1 MVPPSGGLQ
10 LSGWLAHSLLL
21 SFLSA
26 GRMYRL
32 VVTAV
37 TVMTVCMVWMVRG
50 EGVSCSWGCLPIK
63 ECKVIYRDL
72 ITAKVA
78 REKQQDKK
86 VEKIIR

>member
-10 LSGWLAHSLLL
+10 LSGWLAHCLLL
-21 SFLSA
+21 SFISTV
-26 GRMYRL
+26 RMSGL
-32 VVTAV
+32 VVTLWV
-37 TVMTVCMVWMVRG
+37 ITVCMVWSVRG

-63 ECKVIYRDL
+63 ECRVIYRDL

-86 VEKIIR
+86 VDKIIR

>member
-10 LSGWLAHSLLL
+10 LPGWLAHCLLL

-26 GRMYRL
+26 VIMSRQ
-32 VVTAV
+32 VVTAWV
-37 TVMTVCMVWMVRG
+37 ITVSMVWMVRG
-50 EGVSCSWGCLPIK
+50 DGVSCSWGRLPIK
-63 ECKVIYRDL
+63 ECRVIYRDL